1 MPVLLDILV
10 EEVGALYREPRVV
23 WSNYKPD
30 QNDMKQLEQNSLA
43 NNTFD
48 RAALKNR
55 VWNEYK
61 KGAYVCIGK
70 ECEYGRVVALLSPGT
85 KIPLDDWGL
94 IFKWFGKPAGGGKWL
109 VYWFGSQVKRE
120 FPKKGLP
127 MGPEHVNG
135 GYTTRCSTEGIFIYR
150 LEEATRVLV
159 HELVHAACLDP
170 DPATTPV
177 PVLEANT
184 ETWAELLLIAFRS
197 GGNFEKAASL
207 WNAQKAWIQKTN
219 QRALSAH
226 SVRNQNDYAWRYL
239 NGRVEVYARLGFDL
253 GRGAAV
259 DAARNSGKSSR
270 FTAPELD
277 ATNT

>member
-1 MPVLLDILV
+1 MPVLLDVLV
-10 EEVGALYREPRVV
+10 EEVAALYKEPKAV
-23 WSNYKPD
+23 WSNYKPS
-30 QNDMKQLEQNSLA
+30 QHDMKQLEQNSLA

-48 RAALKNR
+48 RAALKNQ

-61 KGAYVCIGK
+61 KGSYICIGK
-70 ECEYGRVVALLSPGT
+70 ECEYGRVVALLSRGT

-94 IFKWFGKPAGGGKWL
+94 IFKWFGKPAHGEKWV
-109 VYWFGSQVKRE
+109 VYWFGSDVKRE
-120 FPKKGLP
+120 FPKKGLR

-135 GYTTRCSTEGIFIYR
+135 GYTMRCSSQGVFIYR
-150 LEEATRVLV
+150 VEEATRVLV

-197 GGNFEKAASL
+197 GGNHAKAASL
-207 WNAQKAWIQKTN
+207 WNTQKAWIQKTN
-219 QRALSAH
+219 QRAANAH
-226 SVRNQNDYAWRYL
+226 SVRNQRDYAWRYL
-239 NGRVEVYARLGFDL
+239 NGRVEVYAQLGFDL
-253 GRGAAV
+253 GGRMTGAV
-259 DAARNSGKSSR
+259 GNSDKSSR

>member
-10 EEVGALYREPRVV
+10 EEVGALYKEPRAV
-23 WSNYKPD
+23 WSNYRPS

-48 RAALKNR
+48 RAALKNQ

-61 KGAYVCIGK
+61 KGNYVCVGK
-70 ECEYGRVVALLSPGT
+70 ECEYGRVVALLSRGT

-94 IFKWFGKPAGGGKWL
+94 IFKWFGKPAGGGKWV

-150 LEEATRVLV
+150 VEEATRVLV

-177 PVLEANT
+177 PILEANT

-219 QRALSAH
+219 QRAVSAH
-226 SVRNQNDYAWRYL
+226 SVRNQKDYAWRYL
-239 NGRVEVYARLGFDL
+239 NGRAEVYARLGFDL
-253 GRGAAV
+253 GGGEAGSTG
-259 DAARNSGKSSR
+259 NSGQSSR

>member
-61 KGAYVCIGK
+61 KGTYVCIGK
-70 ECEYGRVVALLSPGT
+70 ECQYGRVVALLSPGT

-120 FPKKGLP
+120 FPKNGLP
-127 MGPEHVNG
+127 IGPEHVNG

-150 LEEATRVLV
+150 VEEATRVLV

-219 QRALSAH
+219 QRAVSAH
-226 SVRNQNDYAWRYL
+226 SVRNQKDYAWRYL
-239 NGRVEVYARLGFDL
+239 NGRAEVYARLGFDL
-253 GRGAAV
+253 GRGAANSIG
-259 DAARNSGKSSR
+259 NSGKSSR

>member
-70 ECEYGRVVALLSPGT
+70 ECQYGRVVALLSPGT

-120 FPKKGLP
+120 FPKKGMP

-150 LEEATRVLV
+150 VEEATRVLV

-219 QRALSAH
+219 QRAVSAH
-226 SVRNQNDYAWRYL
+226 SVRNQKDYAWRYL
-239 NGRVEVYARLGFDL
+239 NGRAEVYAQLGFDL
-253 GRGAAV
+253 GQGATNSIG
-259 DAARNSGKSSR
+259 NSGKSSR